1 MNTYVALY
9 KFVPQENEDLKWGK
23 NIFEGKRRMKDLKS
37 VVMYVKENN
46 SVCAAS
52 KGLRAV
58 ILKCACVRGWLM
70 QDCWALFWSFWLQH
84 ESAHLGWGLKI
95 RVSNWS
101 AGGAD
106 AAGPGTTP
114 WEVWLGTSMV
124 ELLPGVFMKAEHQMH
139 LASCG
144 V

>member
-1 MNTYVALY
+1 
-9 KFVPQENEDLKWGK
+9 
-23 NIFEGKRRMKDLKS
+23 MKDLKS

-58 ILKCACVRGWLM
+58 ILKCACAGLVDA
-70 QDCWALFWSFWLQH
+70 DCWALFWKFLTQH

-106 AAGPGTTP
+106 AAGPGTTR
-114 WEVWLGTSMV
+114 
-124 ELLPGVFMKAEHQMH
+124 
-139 LASCG
+139 
-144 V
+144 